1 MHTLELLMKRTFP
14 TTLKINL
21 LSSAHPSH
29 TGMKSYMLQNHH
41 IFGYFDFSVLTRAL
55 GTPEY
60 VSQIAEHKK
69 IPLVLLY

>member
-1 MHTLELLMKRTFP
+1 MKRTFP

-29 TGMKSYMLQNHH
+29 TGMKSYMLQNRHM
-41 IFGYFDFSVLTRAL
+41 FGYFDFSVLTRAL

-60 VSQIAEHKK
+60 V
-69 IPLVLLY
+69 PLKFMVHRNWAFPLIVPNSRT